1 MRASGVLLAVIAA
14 LTAESVLAQ
23 AVAPV
28 RAIRAKS
35 IIGPSDLEIL
45 DHDAPGAYTDIDD
58 LVGMEARVTLYTG
71 RPIKVDQVGPPAL
84 IERNQL
90 VRMNFS
96 RGPLNITTDGR
107 ALDRAGI
114 GERVR
119 VMNLTS
125 RQIVSGLVGE
135 DGSIEVGK

>member
-1 MRASGVLLAVIAA
+1 MRASGVLFAMIAA
-14 LTAESVLAQ
+14 LAAESVLAQ

-35 IIGPSDLEIL
+35 IIGASDLEIL
-45 DHDAPGAYTDIDD
+45 DHDAPGAYTSIDD
-58 LVGMEARVTLYTG
+58 LVGLDARVTLYTG
-71 RPIKVDQVGPPAL
+71 RPIKADQVGPPAL

-96 RGPLNITTDGR
+96 KGPLNITTDGR

-119 VMNLTS
+119 VMNLAS